1 MKTVTGLMAAMLA
14 LGVSATTVKAD
25 AVPDAP
31 KFDAQGKVT
40 MVGIGDILEYK
51 ALPSYNE
58 PDFVK
63 ALEKEIGRA
72 HV

>member
-40 MVGIGDILEYK
+40 MVGVGDILEYK

-58 PDFVK
+58 PYFVK
-63 ALEKEIGRA
+63 AL
-72 HV
+72 